1 MVNKI
6 LEYNLIICI
15 EDKTFKNMKNKDI
28 TKDLP
33 DYIHKLINK
42 FLDNIPAENQETTTF
57 YKEKNSKKKYNI
69 NTIKI
74 KLDEWRN
81 GSWEASYNWD
91 IKEHI
96 DLRF

>member
-1 MVNKI
+1 MVDKI

-42 FLDNIPAENQETTTF
+42 FLM
-57 YKEKNSKKKYNI
+57 EKNN
-69 NTIKI
+69 
-74 KLDEWRN
+74 D
-81 GSWEASYNWD
+81 
-91 IKEHI
+91 
-96 DLRF
+96 